1 MNDRGGSSM
10 VEQFPFKELVAGSSL
25 AHPTLYASI
34 VQRIGQGSSK
44 ASMLV
49 RFQLDAHVMNCI
61 TLYQR

>member
-1 MNDRGGSSM
+1 MPERDDSSM
-10 VEQFPFKELVAGSSL
+10 VEQYPFKVLVVGSSPT
-25 AHPTLYASI
+25 HPTLYASI

-61 TLYQR
+61 TPYQY